1 MKPTVMPSSSSSIA
15 MRQRLLD
22 ASSAWGL
29 TEAQRTRVDRE
40 TQVLHFAA
48 GSVVCGEGTPA
59 LHWVGVLDGMVKVD
73 SVTPDGRSTTFIGVS
88 SGGWLGEGALLKRE
102 ARPYEVITLR
112 DSWIA
117 LMPLQ
122 TFDWLYETSLGFN
135 HFLVHQL
142 NARLGQFVALVETG
156 RVQTTTAQVALCIA
170 QLLDP
175 TLCRAVSNVLHI
187 SQEEVARLCGLSRQI
202 ANRALHALQ
211 EAGLVRVQYGAI
223 EVLNVDGL
231 LDYGKGVGFKP
242 KPDRPPPSLIAV
254 RACR

>member
-1 MKPTVMPSSSSSIA
+1 MLVPLSSIA

-22 ASSAWGL
+22 ASWACGL
-29 TEAQRTRVDRE
+29 TAAQRARVDRD
-40 TQVLHFAA
+40 TQVVHFAA
-48 GSVVCGEGTPA
+48 GSTVCREGVAA

-88 SGGWLGEGALLKRE
+88 SGGWLGEGSLLKRE
-102 ARPYEVITLR
+102 IRAYEVVTLR

-142 NARLGQFVALVETG
+142 NARLGQFVALVQTG
-156 RVQTTTAQVALCIA
+156 RNQTTTAQVALCLA

-175 TLCRAVSNVLHI
+175 TLCSATSNVLPI
-187 SQEEVARLCGLSRQI
+187 SQEELARLCGLSRQI

-211 EAGLVRVQYGAI
+211 EDGLVRVQYGAI
-223 EVLNVDGL
+223 EVLNIDGL
-231 LDYGKGVGFKP
+231 LGYRKGVEI
-242 KPDRPPPSLIAV
+242 KPDADLHPRRLIA
-254 RACR
+254 RRTSQ